1 MAKFAIVGDSTCD
14 LTTDLR
20 KDYEIEYARMLVSLG
35 NTADSREIYADLDWK
50 DLSAKEFYDQ
60 MRNGMRPKTAQV
72 TEQEFDLVFI
82 PHLEKGEDVLYLAC
96 SSALSASVKLAER
109 LAVEKYAVQY
119 PNARVI
125 VVDTLCSCMG
135 QGMMLIDASKM
146 RAEGKT
152 IDEVAAFFEENKLRY
167 NQAATLE
174 TLDYLAKAGRVKA
187 GKAFFGNLFGVKPML
202 ISDAKGNNFA
212 SEKQKGRRN
221 GLLRLVSMTA
231 ERIENASEQVVY
243 LSHADAKAED
253 VELVRTKLL
262 EEVGVKDVYVLSLGP
277 IIGGVTG
284 PGTVAVF
291 CYGKKVDVVGE

>member
-1 MAKFAIVGDSTCD
+1 
-14 LTTDLR
+14 
-20 KDYEIEYARMLVSLG
+20 
-35 NTADSREIYADLDWK
+35 
-50 DLSAKEFYDQ
+50 
-60 MRNGMRPKTAQV
+60 
-72 TEQEFDLVFI
+72 
-82 PHLEKGEDVLYLAC
+82 
-96 SSALSASVKLAER
+96 
-109 LAVEKYAVQY
+109 
-119 PNARVI
+119 
-125 VVDTLCSCMG
+125 
-135 QGMMLIDASKM
+135 MMLIDASKM

-291 CYGKKVDVVGE
+291 CCGKKVDIVGE